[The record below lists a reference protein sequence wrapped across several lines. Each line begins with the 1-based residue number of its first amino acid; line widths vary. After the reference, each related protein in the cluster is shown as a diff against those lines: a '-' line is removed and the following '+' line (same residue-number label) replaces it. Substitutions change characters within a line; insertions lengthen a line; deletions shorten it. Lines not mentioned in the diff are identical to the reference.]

1 MLKSKKGFTL
11 IELVMVIVILAI
23 LAAVAIPRFIDLK
36 ENARSATAR
45 GIASAIIG
53 SATMAHAQY
62 LVTGTN
68 TYTMGTTPGPVPP
81 TMGIIYGANVSGD
94 VTIAVGQPA
103 IYVGPAS
110 GEQTATVAIGIS
122 GTTYGFTMTLNN
134 TIGPRIGYGW

>member
-1 MLKSKKGFTL
+1 MFKSKKGFTL

-36 ENARSATAR
+36 SDATSATAK
-45 GIASAIIG
+45 GIASAIMG

-62 LVTGTN
+62 VIGGT
-68 TYTMGTTPGPVPP
+68 TYTMGTTAGPVPP
-81 TMGIIYGANVSGD
+81 TMGVVYGANISGGP
-94 VTIAVGQPA
+94 TIAVGQPA

-110 GEQTATVAIGIS
+110 GEQTATVAIGVS

-134 TIGPRIGYGW
+134 TLGPRVGYGW